1 MIHAHAH
8 QKRRPL
14 DDCDYPGDLLL
25 SVSFTSPLTCLALD
39 PAETVA
45 WVGDQ
50 SGGIHRL
57 DLLSPPR
64 DVSVTR

>member
-1 MIHAHAH
+1 MT
-8 QKRRPL
+8 
-14 DDCDYPGDLLL
+14 CDYPGELLL

-45 WVGDQ
+45 WVADQ

-57 DLLSPPR
+57 GLLSPPR
-64 DVSVTR
+64 DVSVTRSDVNGTKFLEFET